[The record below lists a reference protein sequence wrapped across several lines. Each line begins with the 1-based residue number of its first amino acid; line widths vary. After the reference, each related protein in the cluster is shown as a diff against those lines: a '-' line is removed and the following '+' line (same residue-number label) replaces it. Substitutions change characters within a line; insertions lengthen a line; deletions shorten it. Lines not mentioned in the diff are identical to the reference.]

1 MLCAVKVALVIPL
14 ELFLVWAGWRLVTD
28 ETGSNRSVDGSK
40 LGLIYLLHLLR
51 IPLYYFSPTFSLI
64 LLLEAYVV

>member
-1 MLCAVKVALVIPL
+1 M
-14 ELFLVWAGWRLVTD
+14 TD